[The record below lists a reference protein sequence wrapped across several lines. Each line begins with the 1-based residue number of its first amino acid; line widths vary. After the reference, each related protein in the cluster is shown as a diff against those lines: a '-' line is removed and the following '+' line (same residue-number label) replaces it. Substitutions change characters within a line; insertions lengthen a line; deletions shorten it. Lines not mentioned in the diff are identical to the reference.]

1 MVYQRLTVLQQ
12 QENSPPPFVF
22 VCRVHLGVNIGKK
35 QQEEEEEEEEEE
47 EQEEEEER
55 AQLLFFPSTKRMK
68 PTPPSLPPF
77 PPPLPLPPPILSI
90 SGLPD
95 LDGEVN
101 LLERYR

>member
-47 EQEEEEER
+47 EQEEEEEEEEE
-55 AQLLFFPSTKRMK
+55 QEEEEEEEEEQEEEVEEKEEVLTGLLYPMGGMRK
-68 PTPPSLPPF
+68 
-77 PPPLPLPPPILSI
+77 
-90 SGLPD
+90 SG
-95 LDGEVN
+95 
-101 LLERYR
+101 RKAC